1 MLSILSRLWALCMSS
16 LEKCLFRSF
25 AHFLNWIICIPGVE
39 SYDCF
44 MYFGDQTLVQGI
56 TGTFIFPYGWFL
68 FHLLIFSLAV
78 QKLLILLKLHLF
90 ILFFMSLAVGDIS
103 VKILLYGISEILLP
117 MCYSRT
123 SMVWWLIF
131 KSFIHIEFVFLY
143 GVSSW
148 SIFIF
153 LHVAVQIS

>member
-1 MLSILSRLWALCMSS
+1 MSS

-39 SYDCF
+39 SYDFF

-90 ILFFMSLAVGDIS
+90 ILFFLSLAVGDIS

-123 SMVWWLIF
+123 SMV
-131 KSFIHIEFVFLY
+131 
-143 GVSSW
+143 
-148 SIFIF
+148 
-153 LHVAVQIS
+153 